1 VCVRALFGS
10 PSCVVVIVFFSF
22 WFSSCFFFVSFR
34 FVWLVVVVFSVS
46 GAPSGKSSKSGGS
59 VISNSEVDLPLPHH
73 LNRIAPHTP
82 QSVIES
88 GIATNRIETVFE
100 TKYI

>member
-1 VCVRALFGS
+1 VRALFGS
-10 PSCVVVIVFFSF
+10 PSCVVVIVFFFSF

-100 TKYI
+100 QNI

>member
-1 VCVRALFGS
+1 LC
-10 PSCVVVIVFFSF
+10 CCYCFFFLSGF
-22 WFSSCFFFVSFR
+22 PVAFFFVSFR